1 MTTEHEGEVGE
12 RRLGRGE
19 FIKLGA
25 LTVGSG
31 VLAACGAEG
40 APEPGAQGTQ
50 PQQEQHPPIE
60 QEPGDLEVFEWAGYE
75 YPAYGGKGGPLQP
88 YVDKRGKP
96 KFTFLTSD
104 DQALGKVRAGYR
116 PDIVHPC
123 VDYIGN
129 WVEMGVVQ
137 PWDPKLIP
145 SFKDLDPT
153 LVEGGQIDGQQYF
166 IPADWGFSSPL
177 YRADK
182 VEPEGGE
189 DSWTLFYDERY
200 KGKISWWDSPLENFV
215 IWGYVNG
222 VDDPWAMTD
231 DELDEAKDFL
241 ISKKDLCRN
250 FWSSQTDLDADFAAG
265 NVWIAYAWAG
275 SYVAAK
281 DAGLDVVYSEP
292 KEGRLG
298 WNCGFVLMKDTE
310 NFRHAHE
317 FIEAWSSKES
327 AEWIINN
334 YAYGHANSAVDLSKV
349 PKDYV
354 EVFHLDNPKA
364 REEPNAHYARPVA
377 TADRAR
383 YAQRWDEVK
392 AA

>member
-1 MTTEHEGEVGE
+1 MTTEHEGESSE
-12 RRLGRGE
+12 RRLGRGD
-19 FIKLGA
+19 FIKLSA
-25 LTVGSG
+25 LTLGSG

-40 APEPGAQGTQ
+40 AEEPAAQGTQ
-50 PQQEQHPPIE
+50 PQKEQHPPIE

-88 YVDKRGKP
+88 YVDKYGKP

-116 PDIVHPC
+116 PDLVHPC

-145 SFKDLDPT
+145 SFKDLDPV
-153 LVEGGQIDGQQYF
+153 LVKGGQLEGQQYF

-222 VDDPWAMTD
+222 VDDPWNMTE

-241 ISKKDLCRN
+241 ISKKHLCRN

-310 NFRHAHE
+310 NFRHAHQ
-317 FIEAWSSKES
+317 FIEAWSSEKS

-334 YAYGHANSAVDLSKV
+334 YAYGHANTAVDLSKV

-354 EVFHLDNPKA
+354 KVFHLDDPKA
-364 REEPNAHYARPVA
+364 REEPNAHYARPVS
-377 TADRAR
+377 TADRSR